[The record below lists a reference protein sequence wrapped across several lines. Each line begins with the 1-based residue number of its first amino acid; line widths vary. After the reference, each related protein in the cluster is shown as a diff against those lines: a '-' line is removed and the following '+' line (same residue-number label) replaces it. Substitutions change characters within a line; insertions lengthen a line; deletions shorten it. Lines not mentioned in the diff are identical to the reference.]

1 MFYVPEVFKLP
12 FAAPFWVVFFVA
24 FLREGKVV
32 RGAMEE
38 SDAAQDKGT
47 FKALMIGSSIA
58 TVVAVAV
65 AFVPAL
71 IFPHHAAAVWFGI
84 TLIAAGALLRR
95 MCFAALGESFAG
107 VVSVREHQTVIQS
120 GPYRL
125 VRHPSYTAAFLMFIG
140 LGVGL
145 GNGIGLLLLFVV
157 HCFLYGRRVSVEEA
171 ALLATLGEPYRTYM
185 SRTKRFIPYL
195 I

>member
-12 FAAPFWVVFFVA
+12 LAVPFWVMFFVA
-24 FLREGKVV
+24 FIREGRVV
-32 RGAMEE
+32 RGAMED

-47 FKALMIGSSIA
+47 FKALMIGSSI
-58 TVVAVAV
+58 TIVVAVAA

-71 IFPHHAAAVWFGI
+71 IFPHQAV
-84 TLIAAGALLRR
+84 
-95 MCFAALGESFAG
+95 M
-107 VVSVREHQTVIQS
+107 QS

-125 VRHPSYTAAFLMFIG
+125 VRHPAYTAAFLMFIG
-140 LGVGL
+140 LGIGL
-145 GNGIGLLLLFVV
+145 GNWISLLLLFVV
-157 HCFLYGRRVSVEEA
+157 HCYLYGRRVAVEEA